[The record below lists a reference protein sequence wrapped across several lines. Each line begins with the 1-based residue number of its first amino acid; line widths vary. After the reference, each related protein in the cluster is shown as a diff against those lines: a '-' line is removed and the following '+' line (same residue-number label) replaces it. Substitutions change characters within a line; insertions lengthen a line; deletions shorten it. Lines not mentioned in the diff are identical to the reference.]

1 MTRGVS
7 DDELFAAAVVIP
19 GALDVFNS
27 LVRDKLVK
35 REDGRWKRPLA
46 AELLGNEGFTG
57 GFMNWLRKVAFEE
70 RPAEVVGIGEET
82 NASEAPPMGVLHA
95 QFRTRSHPCGF
106 RARLRTV

>member
-1 MTRGVS
+1 MRVQDGEVQDDLDRKQMCAEDLMMKMRMTRGVS

-35 REDGRWKRPLA
+35 REDGRWKPTFGR
-46 AELLGNEGFTG
+46 LLFGATSFTG

-70 RPAEVVGIGEET
+70 CAVAGK
-82 NASEAPPMGVLHA
+82 
-95 QFRTRSHPCGF
+95 
-106 RARLRTV
+106 